1 MLQIKP
7 SKKSLACLIAVA
19 AVVLVAGGF
28 AYVNLAARHG
38 VLDKQIR
45 AKEQKLANSEEI
57 TRRLFAVEQDYLD
70 AQAKLGALE
79 HGVSTRA
86 YVPTLLR
93 QIEALGKGVNM
104 RVAGVRPK
112 PVIESS
118 PPPSS
123 PASSA
128 DGDKKAVVVRKSP
141 DPYDKL
147 DIDIE
152 VRGKYSDVMRFVYEI
167 TSFPKIIAVNSMQ
180 INPVGG
186 KRVVSGSPMLSVRL
200 GTTAFVLK
208 ETVGNESAKDKVA
221 VDGLPAADSKTG
233 EKT

>member
-7 SKKSLACLIAVA
+7 SKKSLACLITVA
-19 AVVLVAGGF
+19 AVMLVAGGF
-28 AYVNLAARHG
+28 AYVNLAAKHG
-38 VLDKQIR
+38 VLGKQIR
-45 AKEQKLANSEEI
+45 AKEQKLASSEEI

-86 YVPTLLR
+86 YVPTLLK

-112 PVIESS
+112 PVSES

-128 DGDKKAVVVRKSP
+128 EGDKKPVVRKAP
-141 DPYDKL
+141 EPYDKL

-152 VRGKYSDVMRFVYEI
+152 VRGKYSDVTRFVYEI

-186 KRVVSGSPMLSVRL
+186 KRVVAGSPMLSVRL

-208 ETVGNESAKDKVA
+208 ETAGNESARGAVA
-221 VDGLPAADSKTG
+221 VDGLPAAGSKTG